1 MVFNPRETAQR
12 RCPGGIGG
20 GSGKMNRGE
29 RDKAGTGGISGWG
42 NLKQNTKVRALKSII
57 WQLLTQIGVKE
68 K

>member
-20 GSGKMNRGE
+20 RSGKMNR
-29 RDKAGTGGISGWG
+29 RKKDKAGSGGISGWK
-42 NLKQNTKVRALKSII
+42 NLKQNTKVRAFKSII
-57 WQLLTQIGVKE
+57 WKLLTQIGVKE